1 VKPRFTQC
9 RDCGT
14 IVPAG
19 RLGPVLCFDCARKPT
34 VRRLT
39 ENATRKVW
47 KWIER
52 EGAQH
57 ARDPRAP
64 QSHPAG
70 DGSVRTWSH
79 PRAAPR

>member
-1 VKPRFTQC
+1 MKQRLTQC

-47 KWIER
+47 KWVER
-52 EGAQH
+52 EAEQH
-57 ARDPRAP
+57 ARESR
-64 QSHPAG
+64 PAERR
-70 DGSVRTWSH
+70 S
-79 PRAAPR
+79 P